1 MAKLMEG
8 RKTTVRNLVL
18 MLAGS
23 LALGYLAITV
33 IGNPIVAAQVGR
45 RIPADT
51 PVVLL
56 GGSVKL
62 EEHSFPVQ
70 NWQPGPLPTRYYYAP
85 AGKSIATIV
94 VKNNPGDGDGAGL
107 TDRLSIP
114 VRGASWEIDL
124 VTDEAHGIAVKIQP
138 DSTTP
143 TNIDATAVS
152 GALCFDSGNK
162 RLNYSHSVCSAD
174 GISSPGTD
182 TFTNV
187 IVKIN
192 NVSIATLNCVNYDG
206 TLPNKCKIVLRP

>member
-85 AGKSIATIV
+85 AGKSIATI
-94 VKNNPGDGDGAGL
+94 
-107 TDRLSIP
+107 
-114 VRGASWEIDL
+114 
-124 VTDEAHGIAVKIQP
+124 
-138 DSTTP
+138 
-143 TNIDATAVS
+143 
-152 GALCFDSGNK
+152 ALCFDSGNK

-182 TFTNV
+182 TFTD
-187 IVKIN
+187 
-192 NVSIATLNCVNYDG
+192 S
-206 TLPNKCKIVLRP
+206 